1 MKQIAII
8 GFALLCTGCSS
19 NQKTYQLN
27 PMRVNTLVIEPS
39 CDVDARTYVGTI
51 EEKASAALSFAVPG
65 TISRMYVDEGERVTK
80 GRLLAELDPTSVR
93 QSYEAAKA
101 TLEQAEDAC
110 RRLKILY
117 DGKSLPEIKWVE
129 AQTRLSQARSAYQ
142 IARKNLDDTRLVAPF
157 SGVIGKR
164 RLSAGENAVPGVP
177 VVTLLDIDKVKVRFS
192 VPERE
197 IAALS
202 TDSRVEVRVAALN
215 DRRFEASKIEKGAVA
230 NSATHTYDVRATMQN
245 GESELLPGM
254 VCNVVVSP
262 ADAVEE
268 IAVPLRALQKS
279 GSGRSFVWKVQGD
292 TVVRCE
298 VETDRLVNN
307 GVAIAG
313 GLEEGDR
320 IVIDGMQKIGQGS
333 KVIW

>member
-8 GFALLCTGCSS
+8 GFALLCAGCSS

-164 RLSAGENAVPGVP
+164 RQSAGENAVPGVP

-197 IAALS
+197 IATLS